1 MAKKYNPTPTNR
13 VEDFVSFLNSNK
25 AGTIFES
32 ATISGSYYTMNI
44 SLNGTQ
50 IAIRTIKNTSSAEYA
65 IVLNKGSKKIEWG
78 LLKSE
83 TTLMIAGMLLANNGL
98 IIKLTNNTSNTQ
110 AQYVAIFVDSNNEL
124 SFAYSDNT
132 VYSSNYTQY
141 VSVSISSISQDPTTI
156 TPQYNATL
164 TSLALMTPTTG
175 DNTIYFPNAFV
186 AVATQLPG
194 VGMYI
199 VTINDNVYITNGI
212 WYIPD

>member
-32 ATISGSYYTMNI
+32 AIISGGYYNMSI

-50 IAIRTIKNTSSAEYA
+50 ITIKTLATSSSAEYA

-83 TTLMIAGMLLANNGL
+83 TTLEIAGMLLANNGL
-98 IIKLTNNTSNTQ
+98 IIKLTNSTY

-124 SFAYSDNT
+124 SFAYGDNT
-132 VYSSNYTQY
+132 AYSSNYTQY
-141 VSVSISSISQDPTTI
+141 VGVSISSISKDPTTI